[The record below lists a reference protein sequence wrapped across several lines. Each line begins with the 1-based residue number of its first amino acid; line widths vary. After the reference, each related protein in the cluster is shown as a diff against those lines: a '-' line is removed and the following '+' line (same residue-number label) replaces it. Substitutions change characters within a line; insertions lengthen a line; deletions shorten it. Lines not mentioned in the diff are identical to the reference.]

1 MLRIN
6 KQHFLLVITRVSRKG
21 IRVICSKGIFVKKYF
36 GLLHYGVINVHF
48 FCRTVLKNVSIS
60 YLSN

>member
-36 GLLHYGVINVHF
+36 GYYYTMVSLMFIF
-48 FCRTVLKNVSIS
+48 FVEQF
-60 YLSN
+60 